1 MDPHVHRLF
10 GTPGQ
15 SSKEGLRPVLPSVDA
30 NLRTGQATR
39 LAVMQ
44 ADIFGNTWQKS
55 AFL

>member
-1 MDPHVHRLF
+1 MDPHGHRLF